1 MTETQ
6 KSRADEPMALS
17 GDTPAQSSSSAAD
30 ASTANTLSPGR
41 WQLWT
46 GVLGA
51 VLAVGALLALVL
63 LGQRLQQLQAEV
75 SGVSQGMA
83 LASAQQQTLDEL
95 SAQLSG
101 LNARLDAV
109 SVDQRQ
115 QVTQGQARLDAV
127 QTQLDSLA
135 RQKAPGW
142 QLTDA
147 PAVALMLGELQ
158 GLSALGSEPA
168 RLKAF
173 VQQWQAVL
181 AQAGVASDHALL
193 QALASDL
200 AALRLDAPVWG
211 NSADAWSALHA
222 QVLAVQTEAP
232 VSQPAGEPAEG
243 VWWEKWLKLVR
254 ITPASGEDASLS
266 QQLRQRSL
274 WPVQAALALE
284 GVRAGLVLSQPA
296 VVQDSAVRL
305 QQLLAQQA
313 PALAS
318 QWADTLDAWT
328 RWQRPPVPEWGH
340 LQRYLKAQQESQP

>member
-6 KSRADEPMALS
+6 KTRADEQIALS
-17 GDTPAQSSSSAAD
+17 SDAPSQASSTAAD
-30 ASTANTLSPGR
+30 ASTARLLSPVR

-75 SGVSQGMA
+75 SGVTQSML
-83 LASAQQQTLDEL
+83 LASAQQQTLDAL
-95 SAQLSG
+95 SVQMSG
-101 LNARLDAV
+101 LSARLDAI
-109 SVDQRQ
+109 SADQRQ
-115 QVTQGQARLDAV
+115 QVAQGQARLESV
-127 QTQLDSLA
+127 QAQLDALA
-135 RQKAPGW
+135 RQKASGW

-158 GLSALGSEPA
+158 GLSVLGSEPV
-168 RLKAF
+168 RLKMF

-181 AQAGVASDHALL
+181 TQAGVASDHALM

-200 AALRLDAPVWG
+200 AALRLEAPVWG
-211 NSADAWSALHA
+211 NSADDWSRLHA

-232 VSQPAGEPAEG
+232 VSQPAGEPTEG

-296 VVQDSAVRL
+296 VVQDSAARL
-305 QQLLAQQA
+305 QQLLTQQA
-313 PALAS
+313 PMLARE
-318 QWADTLDAWT
+318 WADTLDAWK
-328 RWQRPPVPEWGH
+328 RWQPPPVPEWGH
-340 LQRYLKAQQESQP
+340 IQRYLKAQQESQP